1 MVQDGV
7 FTVLDTV
14 DSTNNYAMGR
24 INAALAKHGMAWFAR
39 YQTAGKG
46 QRGKTWKTEKD
57 KNIAISIVLE
67 PERLQLNNQ
76 FHLSAA
82 IALTCFE
89 FFSRYA
95 GDETKIKWPNDLYWR
110 DRKAGGILIENILQ
124 GKAWKWAVVGIG
136 INVNQTVFDKALI
149 NVVSLKQISGKSFD
163 IVELGKELHGM
174 LMNNLAAL
182 EKNDKI
188 LRQYNEHLYKLNH
201 LVTLKKD
208 GVGFETVIKGVLA
221 TGRLT
226 TIDTFERIFDFGDV
240 EWVITS

>member
-1 MVQDGV
+1 M
-7 FTVLDTV
+7 
-14 DSTNNYAMGR
+14 
-24 INAALAKHGMAWFAR
+24 
-39 YQTAGKG
+39 
-46 QRGKTWKTEKD
+46 
-57 KNIAISIVLE
+57 
-67 PERLQLNNQ
+67 
-76 FHLSAA
+76 
-82 IALTCFE
+82 
-89 FFSRYA
+89 
-95 GDETKIKWPNDLYWR
+95 
-110 DRKAGGILIENILQ
+110 
-124 GKAWKWAVVGIG
+124 VGIG